1 MYHFSEK
8 YGYSNGKMYIA
19 LVDEKLAGCVALTKN
34 DDDYCEIKRLY
45 IREEFRGNHL
55 GNMLSEKIIEDA
67 GAIGYK
73 YMRLDTVPFMMILQR
88 RAHPLKK
95 RPASSKKAGRK
106 RWWDSS
112 LPVMRPWRPFPIW
125 TDGKEFKLIG
135 SLSSRYAFTHVA
147 LELDFFKTG
156 PFR

>member
-1 MYHFSEK
+1 MRIWATSLQLIKKFLVRKELEKIRGLKLVSTYFFNMHTGCSKFWLSFDCIK
-8 YGYSNGKMYIA
+8 YGHLWDDIA
-19 LVDEKLAGCVALTKN
+19 TTGASL
-34 DDDYCEIKRLY
+34 
-45 IREEFRGNHL
+45 EE
-55 GNMLSEKIIEDA
+55 A
-67 GAIGYK
+67 A
-73 YMRLDTVPFMMILQR
+73 
-88 RAHPLKK
+88 
-95 RPASSKKAGRK
+95 ASSKKAGRK

>member
-1 MYHFSEK
+1 MRIWATSLQLIKKF
-8 YGYSNGKMYIA
+8 
-19 LVDEKLAGCVALTKN
+19 LVRKEL
-34 DDDYCEIKRLY
+34 
-45 IREEFRGNHL
+45 
-55 GNMLSEKIIEDA
+55 EKIRGVKISIHLFFFKHAHGGVRNSDYRSIVSNTNTFE
-67 GAIGYK
+67 
-73 YMRLDTVPFMMILQR
+73 MILQR

-106 RWWDSS
+106 RWWASS

-135 SLSSRYAFTHVA
+135 SLSSRYAFTHFA